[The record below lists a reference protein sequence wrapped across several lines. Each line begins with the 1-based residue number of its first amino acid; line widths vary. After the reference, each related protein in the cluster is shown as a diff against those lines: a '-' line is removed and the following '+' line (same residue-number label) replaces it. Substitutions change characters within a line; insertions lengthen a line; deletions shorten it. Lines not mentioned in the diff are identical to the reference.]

1 MKRLTDNINSRYF
14 EAADKLL
21 PSKRRGRIIA
31 FVESYDDVSFWRL
44 LLDEFETPNH
54 YFQIMLPNRG
64 GLTKGKKSALRSCI
78 EHNGLGNSLIACVDS
93 DYDWLLQGVTQTS
106 KEIISSP
113 YVIQTYTYAIEN
125 YQCWAGSLHQICVQ
139 CTLNDHRLIDFPAFM
154 ELYSKAVYPLF
165 VWNVWFYRKKLH
177 NQFSMQD
184 LNIDIRIKS
193 VDVRRPQGAIVGVQ
207 ERVAR
212 KLRWLEGHYPQAIPE
227 VAALRQELTGM
238 GVTENNTYLFLQGHH
253 LIENVIMKLLMP
265 VCTALRQER
274 EAEISRLAVHN
285 QQYRNEINAYQHSQ
299 MGLAEAIRKNTH
311 YRECEMYERMRADVR
326 EFLATLPEGGGENQQ
341 DTEDLKSAYQHKES

>member
-1 MKRLTDNINSRYF
+1 MKRLTDNISSRYF

-21 PSKRRGRIIA
+21 PSKRRGRIVA

-44 LLDEFETPNH
+44 LLDEFETPDH

-78 EHNGLGNSLIACVDS
+78 EHNGLGKNLIACVDS

-106 KEIISSP
+106 RDIISNP

-139 CTLNDHRLIDFPAFM
+139 CTLNDHRLIDFEAFM

-177 NQFSMQD
+177 NSYSMQD
-184 LNIDIRIKS
+184 LNLDIRLKS
-193 VDVRRPQGAIVGVQ
+193 VDVRRPQGAILSVS
-207 ERVAR
+207 ERVSH
-212 KLRWLEGHYPQAIPE
+212 KIRWMENHYPEAIPE
-227 VAALRQELTGM
+227 VAELRKELTSM
-238 GVTENNTYLFLQGHH
+238 GVREDNAYLFLQGHH
-253 LIENVIMKLLMP
+253 LVENVVMKLLMP
-265 VCTALRQER
+265 VCTVLRQER
-274 EAEISRLAVHN
+274 EAEIQRFAVHN
-285 QQYRNEINAYQHSQ
+285 QQYHNEISAYQHSQ

-311 YRECEMYERMRADVR
+311 YRGCELYERMRSDVR
-326 EFLATLPEGGGENQQ
+326 ELLVMLPEGGSDNKQ
-341 DTEDLKSAYQHKES
+341 DTEDLKSADQHQEG

>member
-14 EAADKLL
+14 EAADRLL
-21 PSKRRGRIIA
+21 PNKRRGRIIA

-212 KLRWLEGHYPQAIPE
+212 KLRFLESHYPQAIPE
-227 VAALRQELTGM
+227 VASLRQELTGM

-253 LIENVIMKLLMP
+253 LMENVIMKLLMP
-265 VCTALRQER
+265 VCTVLRQER

-285 QQYRNEINAYQHSQ
+285 QQYRNEISAYQHSQ
-299 MGLAEAIRKNTH
+299 MELSEAIRKNTH
-311 YRECEMYERMRADVR
+311 YRDCEMYERMRDDVR
-326 EFLATLPEGGGENQQ
+326 EFLSTLPEGGGENQQ
-341 DTEDLKSAYQHKES
+341 DTEDLESAHQHKES

>member
-14 EAADKLL
+14 EAADRLL
-21 PSKRRGRIIA
+21 PGKRRGRIVA

-44 LLDEFETPNH
+44 LLDEFETPDR

-106 KEIISSP
+106 KEIIESP

-125 YQCWAGSLHQICVQ
+125 YQCWSGSLHQICVQ
-139 CTLNDHRLIDFPAFM
+139 CTLNDHRLIDFQVFM

-165 VWNVWFYRKKLH
+165 VWNVWFYRKKMH

-184 LNIDIRIKS
+184 LSVDIRLRS
-193 VDVRRPQGAIVGVQ
+193 VDVRRPESSIAGVQ
-207 ERVAR
+207 ERVSH
-212 KLRWLEGHYPQAIPE
+212 KVRWLENHYPEAIPQ
-227 VAALRQELTGM
+227 VAALRQELTSM
-238 GVTENNTYLFLQGHH
+238 GVNESNTYLFVQGHH
-253 LIENVIMKLLMP
+253 LIENVIFKLLTP
-265 VCTALRQER
+265 ICTVLRQER
-274 EAEISRLAVHN
+274 EAEIRRYAVHD
-285 QQYRNEINAYQHSQ
+285 QQYRNEISAYQHSQ

-311 YRECEMYERMRADVR
+311 YRECEMYQRMRDDVIR
-326 EFLATLPEGGGENQQ
+326 FLSTLPERGGEQQQ
-341 DTEDLKSAYQHKES
+341 DAKDLESSNQHQEG

>member
-14 EAADKLL
+14 QAADKLL
-21 PSKRRGRIIA
+21 PGKRRGRIIA

-44 LLDEFETPNH
+44 LLDEFEDSNH

-78 EHNGLGNSLIACVDS
+78 EHNGLGQNLIACVDS

-106 KEIISSP
+106 REIITSP

-139 CTLNDHRLIDFPAFM
+139 CTLNDHRLIDFDAFM
-154 ELYSKAVYPLF
+154 ELYSQAVYPLF

-184 LNIDIRIKS
+184 LNIDIRLKS
-193 VDVRRPQGAIVGVQ
+193 VDVRRPQVAVEGVR
-207 ERVAR
+207 ERVAH
-212 KLRWLEGHYPQAIPE
+212 KVRWLENHYPAAIPE
-227 VAALRQELTGM
+227 VASLRTELTGM
-238 GVTENNTYLFLQGHH
+238 GVNENNTYLFLQGHH
-253 LIENVIMKLLMP
+253 LIENVILKLLMP
-265 VCTALRQER
+265 VCTVLRQER
-274 EAEISRLAVHN
+274 EAEISRYAVHN
-285 QQYRNEINAYQHSQ
+285 QQYRNEISAYQHSQ

-311 YRECEMYERMRADVR
+311 YRDCEMYQRMRDDVSR
-326 EFLATLPEGGGENQQ
+326 FLATLPEGGGEQQQ
-341 DTEDLKSAYQHKES
+341 DTEDLKSSNQHQHG

>member
-21 PSKRRGRIIA
+21 PSKRRGRIVA
-31 FVESYDDVSFWRL
+31 FVESYEDVSFWRL
-44 LLDEFETPNH
+44 LLDEFETDDH

-78 EHNGLGNSLIACVDS
+78 EHKGLGKNLIACVDS
-93 DYDWLLQGVTQTS
+93 DYDWLLQGTTQTS
-106 KEIISSP
+106 KEIITSP

-125 YQCWAGSLHQICVQ
+125 YQCWSGSLHQICVQ
-139 CTLNDHRLIDFPAFM
+139 CTLNDHRLIDFISFM

-184 LNIDIRIKS
+184 LNIEIRLKS
-193 VDVRRPQGAIVGVQ
+193 VDVRRPQTAIVNVQ
-207 ERVAR
+207 ERVMHR
-212 KLRWLEGHYPQAIPE
+212 VRWMENHYPDAVPE
-227 VAALRQELTGM
+227 VAALKAELTSM

-265 VCTALRQER
+265 VCTVLRQER
-274 EAEISRLAVHN
+274 EAEISRYAVHN
-285 QQYRNEINAYQHSQ
+285 QQYRNEISAYQHSQ

-311 YRECEMYERMRADVR
+311 YRDCELYERMRGDVR
-326 EFLATLPEGGGENQQ
+326 EFLAMLPEGGSDNQK
-341 DTEDLKSAYQHKES
+341 DTEDLKSADQHKEG